1 MALPL
6 TGETATIEVVGEL
19 ISTLYRNHPQPDG
32 TLWRR

>member
-19 ISTLYRNHPQPDG
+19 ISNPISKSPST
-32 TLWRR
+32 